1 MDVAYTKRRQLH
13 TDSYIW
19 KKMIAVS
26 RRSRMACFACVAL
39 VAVYLFVR
47 DLLLYAYH
55 NHKRVLATGL
65 AVCLIIVSSFSVGPK
80 QVYADETGEQS
91 VNVEPVN
98 IEPLVQPQPEP
109 ENTQGVPEAE
119 GEEAETPP
127 QLNIVLEPKLPQPED
142 PLPDEGAE
150 GAVDVPETG
159 ESSENVNENNSWDDN
174 ETYPSAYITLS
185 NLTEST
191 LSNIN
196 IQSDRFDIVIDNGNY
211 QLVVRP
217 TDENGD
223 PIPPGEE
230 DLEQDPD
237 EDTPMNQDFVALIG
251 TGDDDKSCK
260 IEISLPEHMTWA
272 EFKQLMVE
280 ASIIDADGNLQFQI
294 EGMEEP
300 EDSESG
306 EGDQN
311 PDSDLSAGEGDQNP
325 DSDLVTGEGDSNP
338 PTVEDEP
345 SGDQSQED
353 ASQTDPSD
361 EDNPDG
367 VTQPENETES
377 ETEEVP
383 ADGDDTDQPTG
394 DDTNDSLGN
403 EDTENEDASAEDTLD
418 AEELTE
424 EELTETEGEETETIA
439 AEEILLEP
447 RADSVTVQRVGGY
460 AMGGTFFA
468 MGESS
473 YRLVLAEGD
482 DVARLG
488 ISEVVYQYGEE
499 TGMAAVVG
507 GVVDIPI
514 PETVNEELQVYYYN
528 ANEEPVLLFSE
539 YVVNELDAPLINYER
554 VDKNDIQYLHVTMVE
569 QGEVKSGI
577 SEAQIMVDGEIAQL
591 PLSNVLKSVELA
603 SGQSVPTILEYNVE
617 LGSGEEHEFEITACD
632 YAGNM
637 NKKEFSMSAVST
649 EVVSVVLP
657 TTFKINILPY
667 EEDWQVIGEDI
678 TICNCS
684 DFPINVSIDRTYV
697 EVNKIPTD
705 VKFVEQQ
712 LDISADDSEQCYDL
726 NEYTTGEK
734 NCDLRLD
741 LALNGEQT
749 LSYAIPEGNGEFL
762 TSFELAQ
769 HMEDTDVEELKQMAY
784 EREVTSLD
792 YACVRLRGYLEK
804 GSEALWAGG
813 DLRVTLVFNF
823 SKVSPSEEQLD
834 TVDENMILL
843 EEVMDHEIPEPVEQP
858 QQPEP
863 AESKEQTQSDINMD
877 VESQPVDN
885 KENESSQKAAVVGG
899 E

>member
-65 AVCLIIVSSFSVGPK
+65 AACLIIVSSFSVGPK

-127 QLNIVLEPKLPQPED
+127 QLNIVLEPKLPQPEE

-150 GAVDVPETG
+150 GAVDVPENG

-174 ETYPSAYITLS
+174 ETYTSAYITLS

-260 IEISLPEHMTWA
+260 IEISLPENMTWA

-311 PDSDLSAGEGDQNP
+311 PDSDLVA
-325 DSDLVTGEGDSNP
+325 GEGDSNP

-345 SGDQSQED
+345 SGDQSQGD

-367 VTQPENETES
+367 VTQPENEEGTES
-377 ETEEVP
+377 EESA
-383 ADGDDTDQPTG
+383 ADGENADQSVAGEPDGSQG
-394 DDTNDSLGN
+394 D
-403 EDTENEDASAEDTLD
+403 EDTTESEDVSAEEIPDE
-418 AEELTE
+418 EELTE
-424 EELTETEGEETETIA
+424 EDI
-439 AEEILLEP
+439 EEIPTEESLFEP
-447 RADSVTVQRVGGY
+447 EADSVTVQRVGGY

-637 NKKEFSMSAVST
+637 NKKEFSMSVVST

-784 EREVTSLD
+784 EREVTSSD
-792 YACVRLRGYLEK
+792 YTCVRLRGYLEK

-813 DLRVTLVFNF
+813 DLKVTLVFNF

-843 EEVMDHEIPEPVEQP
+843 EEVMEHEIPEPVEQP

>member
-65 AVCLIIVSSFSVGPK
+65 TMCLIIVSSFSFGPK
-80 QVYADETGEQS
+80 QVYADETGEEL

-98 IEPLVQPQPEP
+98 IEPLVQPQLEP
-109 ENTQGVPEAE
+109 ENTQGTTIVEDE
-119 GEEAETPP
+119 VEVPP
-127 QLNIVLEPKLPQPED
+127 QLNIVLEPKLPQPEEN
-142 PLPDEGAE
+142 LPDEGAE
-150 GAVDVPETG
+150 DDVDVPATG
-159 ESSENVNENNSWDDN
+159 EGSENVNENDSWDDN
-174 ETYPSAYITLS
+174 EIYTSAYITVS
-185 NLTEST
+185 NLTENT

-196 IQSDRFDIVIDNGNY
+196 IQSDWFDIVYHDGNY
-211 QLVVRP
+211 QMVVRP

-230 DLEQDPD
+230 DLEQDSD
-237 EDTPMNQDFVALIG
+237 EDASLNQDFIALIG

-260 IEISLPEHMTWA
+260 IEISLPENMTWA

-294 EGMEEP
+294 EGMEDP

-311 PDSDLSAGEGDQNP
+311 PDSDPSAGEGD
-325 DSDLVTGEGDSNP
+325 LNP
-338 PTVEDEP
+338 PAVEDEP

-353 ASQTDPSD
+353 ASQTDPSG
-361 EDNPDG
+361 EENSDG
-367 VTQPENETES
+367 ETLPENESGTES
-377 ETEEVP
+377 EESS
-383 ADGDDTDQPTG
+383 ADGEDADQPIVDDADDSRGEGDTAEDEDALDDDT
-394 DDTNDSLGN
+394 L
-403 EDTENEDASAEDTLD
+403 A
-418 AEELTE
+418 E
-424 EELTETEGEETETIA
+424 EELIEEEL
-439 AEEILLEP
+439 AEEEVEEVEVLPEEESLLEP
-447 RADSVTVQRVGGY
+447 EAGSVAVQRVGGY

-473 YRLVLAEGD
+473 YRLVLAEGED
-482 DVARLG
+482 AQRLG
-488 ISEVVYQYGEE
+488 ISEVIYQYGEE
-499 TGMAAVVG
+499 TGVAAVVD

-784 EREVTSLD
+784 EREVTSSD

-813 DLRVTLVFNF
+813 DLKVTLVFNF

-843 EEVMDHEIPEPVEQP
+843 EEVMEHEIPEPVEQP